1 MEIAIILGLILLN
14 GVLSMSEIALIS
26 ARKSKL
32 ESDAKKGNKSD
43 STALKLSNDPDR
55 FLSTIQ
61 IGITLV
67 GIITG
72 LYSGEA
78 FAHDFAIVLA
88 NIEFIAPYSV
98 GVAQTIIV
106 ITVTY
111 LTLVFGELIPKRL
124 GMTKPESISRVLA
137 QPMYA
142 LSRLTSPFVWL
153 LSKSTNLV
161 ISLFG
166 IKGGD
171 ENGKVTEE
179 EIKAIVKE
187 GVDDG
192 EVQEVE
198 QDIVE
203 RVFNLGDRDIDSI
216 MTHRSD
222 LVCLDIEDNIDEIK
236 EKVIGDIHD
245 IYPVVSGNMDDLRG
259 VVYLKDLFGRIDSPD
274 FSLQE
279 IVSPAQFLPEN
290 QSVYAA
296 LEQFKK
302 ANVKYG
308 LIINEFGDVEG
319 IITLKDIL
327 EAIVGQVSEDADDM
341 EIIIRE
347 DGSLLVDGQCSFY
360 NFLEHLDMEDLY
372 AEHDYN
378 TISGLIFEILG
389 HIPVTGEKL
398 AWRDLRFEIL
408 DMDGARIDKIL
419 VSTERSDSSQES

>member
-14 GVLSMSEIALIS
+14 GILSMSEIALIS

-32 ESDAKKGNKSD
+32 ESETKKGNKSA

-78 FAHDFAIVLA
+78 FARDFAEILA
-88 NIEFIAPYSV
+88 KIQFLAPYSV

-111 LTLVFGELIPKRL
+111 LTLVFGELVPKRL
-124 GMTKPESISRVLA
+124 GMNKPESISKVLA
-137 QPMYA
+137 KPMYA
-142 LSRLTSPFVWL
+142 LSRLASPIVWL
-153 LSKSTNLV
+153 LSKSTNV
-161 ISLFG
+161 MISLFG
-166 IKGGD
+166 IKGTD
-171 ENGKVTEE
+171 DSGKVTEE

-198 QDIVE
+198 HDIVE
-203 RVFNLGDRDIDSI
+203 RVFNLGDRDIDTI

-222 LVCLDIEDNIDEIK
+222 LTCLDIEDNIEEIK
-236 EKVIGDIHD
+236 EKVTESMHD
-245 IYPVVSGNMDDLRG
+245 IYPVISGNLDDLRG

-274 FSLQE
+274 FSLQNI
-279 IVSPAQFLPEN
+279 IVPAQFLPEN

-327 EAIVGQVSEDADDM
+327 EAIVGQVSDDEDDL
-341 EIIIRE
+341 EIIVRE
-347 DGSLLVDGQCSFY
+347 DGTLLVDGQCSFY

-378 TISGLIFEILG
+378 TLSGLILEILG
-389 HIPVTGEKL
+389 HIPATGEKFS
-398 AWRDLRFEIL
+398 WRNLNFEII
-408 DMDGARIDKIL
+408 DMDSARIDKVL
-419 VSTERSDSSQES
+419 VSIDPQNPSTV